1 MVSASSNG
9 VDPEEKSSDQYPG
22 ISKQLKKAEPA
33 EIQEVG
39 QVVCELL
46 EIMRRLRAPDGC
58 PWDQEQTHESI
69 RLHAVEEVYEMID
82 AIEAGD
88 DEELCEELGDLL
100 LQVIFHSRLGE
111 ERGVFDFIQ
120 VTQAISEK
128 LIRRHPHVFGDVEVE
143 DVDAVWKQW
152 ESIKRKEKEGSHRE
166 RVSALD
172 GIPKGLNGL
181 QRAQKALKKAQKAG
195 LVQPDTDD
203 QYLKNVESNSSD
215 IGKNLMHWIKIA
227 QLNGI
232 NAEAALREE
241 INRHETIW
249 RQKEAEMNAS

>member
-1 MVSASSNG
+1 MVNAFSNG
-9 VDPEEKSSDQYPG
+9 VDPEGKSPNQDPE
-22 ISKQLKKAEPA
+22 ISRQLKKAEPA
-33 EIQEVG
+33 EILKVG

-46 EIMRRLRAPDGC
+46 EIMRRLRAPEGC

-111 ERGVFDFIQ
+111 ERGQFDFIQ

-166 RVSALD
+166 RISALD
-172 GIPKGLNGL
+172 GIPKGLNGI

-195 LVQPDTDD
+195 LIPAGAEDEHFT
-203 QYLKNVESNSSD
+203 NSESNPSD
-215 IGKNLMHWIKIA
+215 IGKNLMYWIKIA
-227 QLNGI
+227 QDNGI

-241 INRHETIW
+241 INRQEILW
-249 RQKEAEMNAS
+249 RQKEVEMNAS

>member
-1 MVSASSNG
+1 
-9 VDPEEKSSDQYPG
+9 
-22 ISKQLKKAEPA
+22 
-33 EIQEVG
+33 
-39 QVVCELL
+39 
-46 EIMRRLRAPDGC
+46 
-58 PWDQEQTHESI
+58 
-69 RLHAVEEVYEMID
+69 MID

-111 ERGVFDFIQ
+111 ERGVFDFVQ

-172 GIPKGLNGL
+172 GIPKGLNGI

-195 LVQPDTDD
+195 LIQPGVEDED
-203 QYLKNVESNSSD
+203 LKNVESTTLE

-227 QLNGI
+227 QDNGI

-241 INRHETIW
+241 VNRQETFW
-249 RQKEAEMNAS
+249 RQTETEINAS

>member
-1 MVSASSNG
+1 MVNASSNG
-9 VDPEEKSSDQYPG
+9 IDPEVKSPDQDPD
-22 ISKQLKKAEPA
+22 ISRQLKKAEPA
-33 EIQEVG
+33 EILKVG

-111 ERGVFDFIQ
+111 ERGVFDFVQ

-152 ESIKRKEKEGSHRE
+152 ESIKRQEKEGSHRE

-172 GIPKGLNGL
+172 GIPKGLNGI

-195 LVQPDTDD
+195 LLQ
-203 QYLKNVESNSSD
+203 LGVEDEDLNTQGSTSSD

-227 QLNGI
+227 QDNGV

-241 INRHETIW
+241 INRQETVW
-249 RQKEAEMNAS
+249 RQKETEMNAS